1 MKEIDM
7 FNHLKKMYPDLEKS
21 PNDTDGYDCKSED
34 AKLYIELKA
43 RRTHYP
49 TLLLEEKKY
58 NFLITTAQALGM
70 TPQYINWT
78 PEGMWVFNLDAN
90 ASSYNW
96 EDQWLPKTT
105 DFGSSQKV
113 TKKVTFLDIANGV
126 KI

>member
-1 MKEIDM
+1 M

-21 PNDTDGYDCKSED
+21 PNDTDGYDCKSEK

-58 NFLITTAQALGM
+58 NFLITTAQKLGM

-96 EDQWLPKTT
+96 EDQWLPKST